1 MLECNFQVR
10 HVIKCVFGHP
20 KNAPPPLEKLS
31 PEEVVSN
38 IWKGEG
44 SPLEQLLQCISP
56 HMKEDVLNNLKSNF
70 LAHDPFGS
78 HDFERELQ
86 KSLLCLFL
94 EVDDGPMLTETSSP
108 TSLSNFTPNEN
119 TSCSPLYMYKDSQF
133 SEYPIGQA
141 PPTIE
146 AFLHRWNHQVEE
158 KDEIEIA
165 SSYAVIWGLHEG
177 HVRRF
182 RFAFDLRL
190 RNSKSVKEEEVVSSP
205 DLHSWIPVKIGQIH
219 SPPPRY
225 LVQSRRLLHTQ

>member
-10 HVIKCVFGHP
+10 HVIKCVFGHL
-20 KNAPPPLEKLS
+20 KNASPPLEKLS

-44 SPLEQLLQCISP
+44 SSVEQLLQCISP

-86 KSLLCLFL
+86 KSLLWLREEIRNLPCTYKCRHDDAADLIHMYAYTKCLFR
-94 EVDDGPMLTETSSP
+94 VR
-108 TSLSNFTPNEN
+108 
-119 TSCSPLYMYKDSQF
+119 
-133 SEYPIGQA
+133 YPIGQA